1 VELADELVYGAREA
15 AWPLIRHDLGLGYA
29 EVALALALPSV
40 VALLIEPLVGV
51 LAERGLRRPVLLA
64 GGAAFAASA
73 LAMALV
79 PSFAAL
85 LAVQV
90 VAFIASGAFVGLAQ
104 AALMDAAP
112 AARERNMARWTLVGS
127 VGVVCAP
134 ACVALAVTLGLG
146 WRAVFAALGVAVAFV
161 VVPATRSLPVG
172 ASEPAEDLRA
182 AARTI
187 VALLRRRELL
197 RWLVV
202 LAASD
207 LMLDVLHA
215 FLALY
220 LVDVAGFSPAA
231 AALGLAVL
239 TGAGLVGDAA
249 LLLVLRRVPGL
260 AYLRAS
266 AVVVACVYPAVLL
279 APGRVALLAALALVG
294 LATAGW
300 YAIPQARVYEVA
312 GERSGAALA
321 AGTLAGAAGAAL
333 PLGIGLVASA
343 AGLGVALW
351 IPLAAPAVLLALVP
365 RRRPG

>member
-1 VELADELVYGAREA
+1 
-15 AWPLIRHDLGLGYA
+15 
-29 EVALALALPSV
+29 VALALALPAV

-64 GGAAFAASA
+64 GGVAFAASA
-73 LAMALV
+73 VAMAAV
-79 PSFAAL
+79 TSYAAL

-90 VAFIASGAFVGLAQ
+90 VAWVASGAFVGLAQ
-104 AALMDAAP
+104 TALMDAAP
-112 AARERNMARWTLVGS
+112 AARERNMARWTLAGS

-134 ACVALAVTLGLG
+134 LCVALAVSFGLG
-146 WRAVFAALGVAVAFV
+146 WRAVFAALGVATAFV
-161 VVPATRSLPVG
+161 LVPCARSLPADG
-172 ASEPAEDLRA
+172 REPAEDLRA
-182 AARTI
+182 AARAI
-187 VALLRRRELL
+187 VALLRRRDLV

-231 AALGLAVL
+231 AALGLAVF

-266 AVVVACVYPAVLL
+266 AVVVACAYPAVLL
-279 APGRVALLAALALVG
+279 APGRPALLAALALVG

-321 AGTLAGAAGAAL
+321 AGTLAGAAGAVL
-333 PLGIGLVASA
+333 PLAIGLVASVT
-343 AGLGVALW
+343 GLGVALV
-351 IPLAAPAVLLALVP
+351 IPLAAPAVLLLLVP
-365 RRRPG
+365 RRRPA